1 MKHPYRCEAT
11 RARYFPFSPIRRL
24 IRSFRRNTAERAS
37 LLVALAP
44 PLCRPLI
51 IHNSPRIRVPEYNP
65 CLRVCWCKVWFSC
78 HEFIK
83 CIITI
88 LPFVSL
94 CLSVSSLSLSLCLSL
109 FRLSLFRSLYII
121 LSCIQLIAL
130 IFNALQNG
138 IGFLTLDETT
148 GGLFGGS

>member
-1 MKHPYRCEAT
+1 MYYHDPT
-11 RARYFPFSPIRRL
+11 
-24 IRSFRRNTAERAS
+24 FR
-37 LLVALAP
+37 
-44 PLCRPLI
+44 
-51 IHNSPRIRVPEYNP
+51 
-65 CLRVCWCKVWFSC
+65 
-78 HEFIK
+78 
-83 CIITI
+83 
-88 LPFVSL
+88 
-94 CLSVSSLSLSLCLSL
+94 LSLSLCLSL